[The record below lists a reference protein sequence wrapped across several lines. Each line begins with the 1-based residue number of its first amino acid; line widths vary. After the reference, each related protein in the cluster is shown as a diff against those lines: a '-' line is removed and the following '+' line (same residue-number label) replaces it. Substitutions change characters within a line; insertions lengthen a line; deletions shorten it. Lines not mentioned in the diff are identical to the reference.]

1 MTANPPQQL
10 EGTESPSQ
18 VELLW
23 DRYQKPFNMVL
34 TLALVAIAGFY
45 ALKWYRQQEINK
57 SWSAFATSIG
67 LEKVYTDTEVRMS
80 GLAENLLKQDL
91 ANLESFLGK
100 AEPVQRPFVLL
111 AIARRAMGEK
121 KWDRAESALAELES
135 KFPNHSLVVANDYP
149 VQIRDRVKSDKE
161 EETAPRPDKKPE
173 LKPARSGSAV
183 QLLREQIAAAKGFST
198 PPQFLKPEIPAS
210 SPKVKFEFSDGS
222 SMTIALMAEQ
232 APQHVERFLA
242 LAKQEGGAFWVGL
255 SVDEVQR
262 SGKSF
267 SQRPK
272 QFHLGFETTRESER
286 SKWTKTDPSKNE
298 VEFGS
303 SRLSHFP
310 GAVAAREGADGKSA
324 VDRFWVCAEDA
335 SQFDGQRAVFGYVVE
350 GLDDVAKICEAPMS
364 VQEDEAGSGIP
375 SDKITV
381 TAVTVLE

>member
-1 MTANPPQQL
+1 MTATPPQQL

-23 DRYQKPFNMVL
+23 DRYQKPFNMVI
-34 TLALVAIAGFY
+34 TLALIAIAGFY
-45 ALKWYRQQEINK
+45 ALKWYRLQETNK

-67 LEKVYTDTEVRMS
+67 LDKVYTDSESRMS
-80 GLAENLLKQDL
+80 GLAEHLSRQDL
-91 ANLESFLGK
+91 ATLEGYQAK
-100 AEPVQRPFVLL
+100 ADQSQRPFVLL

-135 KFPNHSLVVANDYP
+135 KHASHSLVVATDYP
-149 VQIRDRVKSDKE
+149 IQIRDRVKQEKE
-161 EETAPRPDKKPE
+161 DQATAMPDKKPE
-173 LKPARSGSAV
+173 LKPARAGSAV
-183 QLLREQIAAAKGFST
+183 QLLREQIAAARNFAT
-198 PPQFLKPEIPAS
+198 PAQFLKPEIPAS
-210 SPKVKFEFSDGS
+210 APKVKFDFSDGS
-222 SMTIALMAEQ
+222 SLTIALMPEH
-232 APQHVERFLA
+232 APQHAERFLA
-242 LAKQEGGAFWVGL
+242 LAKQDGGAFWVGL
-255 SVDEVQR
+255 SIDEIQR
-262 SGKSF
+262 SGKGF

-272 QFHLGFETTRESER
+272 QFHLGFETTREAER

-303 SRLSHFP
+303 SKLSHFA

-335 SQFDGQRAVFGYVVE
+335 AQFDGQRAVFGYVVD
-350 GLDDVAKICEAPMS
+350 GLDNAIKICEAPMS
-364 VQEDEAGSGIP
+364 VQEDETGSGIP